1 MTTRVISIREKG
13 EAYAVDG
20 DGGGT
25 GATHVHNHGTRHT
38 PGPSAKAVSKWAIG
52 VCSFIALISL
62 GALIVGAL
70 IPSIVDNIITEGVK
84 DYTVL
89 DVKRMDADALERFVN
104 SSTHLDYSLWH
115 FSNLKDVLLNGAVP
129 NFEERGPFKTIRYQ
143 TKYNLSYNEDR
154 SVVSYKQYV
163 SFEIDMTDDYTRMHI
178 DEPIVGPNPL
188 YFGAGA
194 QVMMLAQAAASGGKM
209 SPRFWL
215 TGPNELSDQL
225 TTFGFMGTSVLKG
238 VFEQFTD
245 PSSMLL
251 GQIAFASFPSYLQ
264 YVAVA
269 GPSFLGGQS
278 VISFWADGDN
288 STAVN
293 AVAFGAG
300 FPYDE
305 CFIGFDLGDRK
316 LLSSNKVAVSAYLWN
331 PASEYSLLSSGGL
344 LKWLDYI
351 GKMAASFIDPAGE
364 LAARQAVATKIG
376 ADNNLDVKGIAGWI
390 MSLMPQS
397 MSGVYNS
404 LHVPAAAR
412 GFEVA
417 VVAGGMKSIIQQM
430 VSDFPSRTFA
440 AVFSDSNYY
449 PESMV
454 DAGALQFATGF
465 VVGIS
470 FADTPLSFNNLSW
483 TGVGESMRHP
493 AIGGTTVTGPTAV
506 LNFFDLATPTW
517 GGVEPPEF
525 FAGVKYYLE
534 NVAASA
540 SVDEGFGLVYGT
552 SPQLLYVDDSNN
564 PGQTTTVI
572 TPTIAEAK
580 LLMAALSSAQG
591 MGGLFAGLNFL
602 VGAYGEAFMGNLGA
616 GPAGAATIARGTVAG
631 VLANST
637 LAGSGKAYVD
647 AAIASGVTARTW
659 FVTYTYMLYLINE
672 LNGPLSL
679 IGADGIAPQNGGM
692 FSKKSARDILFGYVA
707 RFTEVPGLAG
717 PLVDWPNLQANIDK
731 DYKGKIGRDIAQYTG
746 EHDLEKTGLFQKYNG
761 YKQYQT
767 YCDLLDPGKAGIGE
781 VSGVP
786 VDCVSPA
793 GRAVWNDEIFLAPE
807 VVDGNGDGMSQ
818 APFKE
823 GDDKRPAGY
832 TLYIDEAKRVL
843 PLVYD
848 ADTRVKDIDLRRYI
862 VNLECLI
869 GDNYWRNATRM
880 RVEHPEQVPN
890 GFTSAQSVL
899 DGLPVVL
906 GLPHHGPPVDAGFT
920 GGVTCTG
927 SDGQPG
933 HNCSTTW
940 DFEKHGTYVAVE
952 PITGLTMDGHK
963 RLQANLRITKHEYY
977 TDLTSS
983 DQGVAGTY
991 NNLFAHADQLIIP
1004 WYWVDLNDRI
1014 KDDLASDFRDSRDTI
1029 YSGRDLADAL
1039 HIAGLSL
1046 GSVGV
1051 VASIGT
1057 MVWLFQRK

>member
-52 VCSFIALISL
+52 VCSFIAVISL

-70 IPSIVDNIITEGVK
+70 IPSIVDNVITEGVK

-89 DVKRMDADALERFVN
+89 DVRRMDADALERFVN

-154 SVVSYKQYV
+154 SIVSYKQYV

-194 QVMMLAQAAASGGKM
+194 QVMMLAQAGASGKM

-225 TTFGFMGTSVLKG
+225 TTFGFLGASVLPG
-238 VFEQFTD
+238 VLAQFTD
-245 PSSMLL
+245 PSSELL
-251 GQIAFASFPSYLQ
+251 GGIAFLSFPSYLQ
-264 YVAVA
+264 VVATMGGIA
-269 GPSFLGGQS
+269 GLN
-278 VISFWADGDN
+278 VVELWANGDN
-288 STAVN
+288 TTTLTFAE
-293 AVAFGAG
+293 AA
-300 FPYDE
+300 FPYNE
-305 CFIGFDLGDRK
+305 STIGFDLGDRR
-316 LLSSNKVAVSAYLWN
+316 LLSTNKVALSAYLWD
-331 PASEYSLLSSGGL
+331 PTSEYSLASSAGL
-344 LKWLDYI
+344 YNWMGYI
-351 GKMAASFIDPAGE
+351 VTVSNPTAE
-364 LAARQAVATKIG
+364 LTARQQIAVKIG
-376 ADNNLDVKGIAGWI
+376 AQNNLDVKGVAGW
-390 MSLMPQS
+390 LMTLLPQTLF
-397 MSGVYNS
+397 GAYNP
-404 LHVPAAAR
+404 LHDPAAAKSY
-412 GFEVA
+412 GVA
-417 VVAGGMKSIIQQM
+417 VAAGGMTTIIQQM
-430 VSDFPSRTFA
+430 AGGNPSSTFA
-440 AVFSDSNYY
+440 AVFSDPGYY
-449 PESMV
+449 PANMA

-465 VVGIS
+465 VMGLNNIGDL
-470 FADTPLSFNNLSW
+470 DTNNLAT
-483 TGVGESMRHP
+483 TGVGESMRRNSS
-493 AIGGTTVTGPTAV
+493 VTGPTAV
-506 LNFFDLATPTW
+506 LNFFDLANETW

-525 FAGVKYYLE
+525 FAGVNYYLK
-534 NVAASA
+534 NVATSPLA
-540 SVDEGFGLVYGT
+540 DLGFQAVAGT
-552 SPQLLYVDDSNN
+552 SPQLLYVADSNN
-564 PGQTTTVI
+564 PTQTTTVI
-572 TPTIAEAK
+572 TPTIPEAK
-580 LLMAALSSAQG
+580 LLMAALSSAEG
-591 MGGLFAGLNFL
+591 MGGLFAGLNTL
-602 VGAYGEAFMGNLGA
+602 MGAYVQAYTTSKLGGDSDFVA
-616 GPAGAATIARGTVAG
+616 AATARGTVDFVITTPAAAG
-631 VLANST
+631 T
-637 LAGSGKAYVD
+637 GQAYVE
-647 AAIASGVTARTW
+647 AAIAAGVTSRTW

-679 IGADGIAPQNGGM
+679 IGDDGIAPQNGGM

-717 PLVDWPNLQANIDK
+717 PLVDWPNLQANIDE

-746 EHDLEKTGLFQKYNG
+746 EHDLEQTGLFQKYNG
-761 YKQYQT
+761 YTQYQT

-781 VSGVP
+781 VSGVK

-807 VVDGNGDGMSQ
+807 VVDGNGDGLSQ

-823 GDDKRPAGY
+823 GDEKRPPGY

-933 HNCSTTW
+933 HNCSATW

-977 TDLTSS
+977 TNLASS

-991 NNLFAHADQLIIP
+991 NGLFAHADQLIIP

-1014 KDDLASDFRDSRDTI
+1014 NDDLASDFRDSRDTI
-1029 YSGRDLADAL
+1029 
-1039 HIAGLSL
+1039 
-1046 GSVGV
+1046 
-1051 VASIGT
+1051 
-1057 MVWLFQRK
+1057 